1 MLFRHVIVAMN
12 ILLGEENR
20 TTLQTKQQHDIILQ
34 LSFFDC
40 PGYFVDA
47 AKGIL
52 YSYHSYSARKRLTM
66 QNLLPERTI
75 QISCMTGKITSF
87 DLLEPAA
94 KPSGPTTMGVV
105 VGVGGY

>member
-1 MLFRHVIVAMN
+1 M
-12 ILLGEENR
+12 LLGEEIR
-20 TTLQTKQQHDIILQ
+20 TTLQTKKQPDIDIMLQ
-34 LSFFDC
+34 LSFFAC

-52 YSYHSYSARKRLTM
+52 YSYHSFSARKRLTM